1 MRLIIPEMWNREPF
15 GIKLVNMVIIIIN
28 HGWFNRTDSSIL
40 PLLPIVKK
48 KKGTNLK
55 PKSIQNL
62 LGTETMMT
70 QMRIPQLI
78 DFI

>member
-40 PLLPIVKK
+40 PLLPNVE
-48 KKGTNLK
+48 KKGTNVK

-62 LGTETMMT
+62 LGAETMMT

-78 DFI
+78 DII